1 MTISRREFTYS
12 AAALGLSGIA
22 AAESESKSSAPV
34 IGPATTVK
42 LFGDGLDL
50 APNAYAELLHTLSQQ
65 EEVIKDTY
73 LLGGAVEELEQ
84 HCARLLGKEMA
95 VFMPSGTLANQLAL
109 RALTGPRRRVIV
121 PGLSHVYNDTG
132 DACQTLANLNL
143 IPLAPDRATFTA
155 EDVETVLTRTAGGRV
170 TTEVGA
176 ILIES
181 PIRRLSG
188 EMFDWNEIGRITALA
203 RDRGIGTH
211 LDGARLFIASAYTGI
226 TPAEFAAPFDTVFV
240 SLWKYFNSGIGAILA
255 GPRSQLENMFHT
267 RRMFG
272 GNLFEGWPAALVARH
287 FMHDFVDRLTSAV
300 HISEEFY
307 KAIENLSG
315 VNVVRIP
322 NGTNVARISLSGIDI
337 PKFRQRLAAKNIL
350 IRKPNTDG
358 TITLSVNETWNLTSA
373 QQLAG
378 AFEQAMT

>member
-1 MTISRREFTYS
+1 MTINRREFTYS
-12 AAALGLSGIA
+12 AAALGLSGTA
-22 AAESESKSSAPV
+22 AAESKLSAPV

-42 LFGDGLDL
+42 LFGDGLGL
-50 APNAYAELLHTLSQQ
+50 APNAYAELLHTLSQE

-84 HCARLLGKEMA
+84 HCAKLLGKEMA

-109 RALTGPRRRVIV
+109 RALAGSRRRVIV

-155 EDVETVLTRTAGGRV
+155 EDVEAVLARTAGGRV

-176 ILIES
+176 ILVES

-203 RDRGIGTH
+203 RERDIGTH

-255 GPRSQLENMFHT
+255 GPKSQLENMFHT

-272 GNLFEGWPAALVARH
+272 GNLLEGWPAALVARH

-307 KAIENLSG
+307 KAIEKLSG
-315 VNVVRIP
+315 VNVTRIS

-337 PKFRQRLAAKNIL
+337 PEFRQRLAAKDIL
-350 IRKPNTDG
+350 IGRPNAEG
-358 TITLSVNETWNLTSA
+358 TITLTVNETWNRTSA
-373 QQLAG
+373 QQLAD
-378 AFEQAMT
+378 AVEQAMT

>member
-1 MTISRREFTYS
+1 MTINRREFTYS
-12 AAALGLSGIA
+12 AAALGLSGTA
-22 AAESESKSSAPV
+22 AAESKLSAPV

-42 LFGDGLDL
+42 LFGDGLGL
-50 APNAYAELLHTLSQQ
+50 APNAYVELLHTLSQE

-84 HCARLLGKEMA
+84 HCAKLLGKEMA

-109 RALTGPRRRVIV
+109 RALAGSRRRVIV

-155 EDVETVLTRTAGGRV
+155 EDVEAVLARTAGGRV

-176 ILIES
+176 ILVES

-203 RDRGIGTH
+203 RERDIGTH

-255 GPRSQLENMFHT
+255 GPKSQLENMFHT

-272 GNLFEGWPAALVARH
+272 GNLLEGWPAALVARH

-307 KAIENLSG
+307 KAIEKLSG
-315 VNVVRIP
+315 VNVTRIS

-337 PKFRQRLAAKNIL
+337 PEFRQRLAAKDIL
-350 IRKPNTDG
+350 IGRPNAEG
-358 TITLSVNETWNLTSA
+358 TITLTVNETWNRTSA
-373 QQLAG
+373 QQLAE
-378 AFEQAMT
+378 AVEQAMT